1 MFQFTTKK
9 LGALAATTI
18 IAATA
23 IQGVVAAPAQAFSS
37 SGFGTTVMQ
46 DAAPYAGTTQVS
58 ADARYVL
65 DLINAYRAENGLR
78 PVALDG
84 GFANGAGQ
92 WAQYLADSGMGP
104 HHPEGGNFW
113 EAVAYANSAE
123 QAMQSWKNSP
133 PHNRILLESQI
144 SHGAVGLAVRPNG
157 QQVFVF
163 RGLWEPANATNSKG
177 HPGW

>member
-1 MFQFTTKK
+1 MFQFKTKK

-23 IQGVVAAPAQAFSS
+23 LQGVAAAPAQAFSS

-46 DAAPYAGTTQVS
+46 NAAPYADTTNVS

-65 DLINAYRAENGLR
+65 DLINAYRAQNGVR
-78 PVALDG
+78 PVTLDG

-92 WAQYLADSGMGP
+92 WAQYLADSGLGP
-104 HHPEGGNFW
+104 HHPDGGNFF
-113 EAVAYANSAE
+113 EAVAYASSAE
-123 QAMQSWKNSP
+123 QAMQSWKGSP
-133 PHNRILLESQI
+133 LHNQILLDSSI
-144 SHGAVGLAVRPNG
+144 SHGAVGVAVRPNG

-163 RGLWEPANATNSKG
+163 RGLWEPANAVNSKG
-177 HPGW
+177 HPAW